1 MDGTAI
7 LDFDGTIFSN
17 GFIDIGLLKEI
28 ASRHKEILIVSNNSS
43 IAQNTIESYLTPYL
57 KYVLTPQVLAKAI
70 FQNTSIKSEVCC
82 SEEVFK
88 YLKDEFYSSNF
99 EIRNF
104 LKEASVNSSNQFLEE
119 FNLSKVALI
128 GKVDSKKLSKLIKY
142 YLSKQYVLVGMNR
155 DKFEDSQGIFKET
168 NLVGDLYGFKFDL
181 GKTSDSFLS
190 LIKNY
195 CNNFNLDPL
204 VVYGD
209 NAQSDGK
216 LAFLL
221 GITFKR
227 TIFAKSEFS
236 DLVPIK

>member
-88 YLKDEFYSSNF
+88 YLKDEFYCSNF

-104 LKEASVNSSNQFLEE
+104 
-119 FNLSKVALI
+119 
-128 GKVDSKKLSKLIKY
+128 
-142 YLSKQYVLVGMNR
+142 LVGMNR